1 MDTRISVLQEEMAK
15 LQEDLR
21 ELQAENARVTMT
33 NERLQDEVK
42 TLHDANRSLSA
53 QIGDNGKPMTTN
65 NASEASPVERSR
77 ESGPDGA
84 LAVRAEPNDKGTL
97 GGFAQSTDHI
107 SDTET
112 STSGL
117 LPADA
122 RNRLKGHANYCEEHL
137 WILWS
142 NSKLTA
148 FRICSIMSSQF
159 CYGRDSRRTSKYAK
173 SRGDHRRP
181 EASDHYT

>member
-15 LQEDLR
+15 LQDDLR
-21 ELQAENARVTMT
+21 ELQAENARVTTT

-42 TLHDANRSLSA
+42 ILQDANRSLKA
-53 QIGDNGKPMTTN
+53 QIGDHGKPVTTN
-65 NASEASPVERSR
+65 DASEASLVERLK
-77 ESGPDGA
+77 ESGPDVA
-84 LAVRAEPNDKGTL
+84 LAVRAEPNDKSTL
-97 GGFAQSTDHI
+97 GGFAPSTDRI

-117 LPADA
+117 PAGV

-137 WILWS
+137 STLWS

-173 SRGDHRRP
+173 GRGDHRR
-181 EASDHYT
+181 